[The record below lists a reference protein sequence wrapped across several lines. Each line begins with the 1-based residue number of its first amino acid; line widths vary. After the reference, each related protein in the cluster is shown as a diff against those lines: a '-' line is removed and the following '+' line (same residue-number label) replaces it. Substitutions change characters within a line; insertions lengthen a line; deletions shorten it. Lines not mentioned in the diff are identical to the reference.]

1 MNSGDIKDWAV
12 RNRPKIVRTLSE
24 LISIPTENPPGK
36 SYEACV
42 AAMGR
47 FLSERKI
54 AFDIIKADG
63 DTEFPRFSI
72 LGSTECGDPVLH
84 FHGHYDVVPAQSPQ
98 QFKAQELDGMLIGRG
113 SSDMKGGLVAM
124 LYALE
129 LVKEAGPRARGSVI
143 FSIAPDEET
152 GGRNG
157 TRFLAENDLLQKP
170 ALGMLMPEPTS
181 GVIWSASKG
190 ALSLRILIKGKEAH
204 VGLASQGVN
213 AFEHMTQVAHSLLE
227 LKSTV
232 VKRETAFNTSPPEA
246 RRSVMLVGGQSGS
259 GENFNVVPGR
269 AFFTVDRRINPE
281 ESLAGAK
288 QEILAVLENEK
299 KKGIDLEVEV
309 LQQGE
314 SSKAGETTALASTLG
329 RAVEEVTG
337 RRARFELCPGLLETR
352 FFIEKGIPAYAYGPG
367 ILEVSHKPDEYV
379 QIAEVLNCTTIYALT
394 ALRAIGRLG

>member
-1 MNSGDIKDWAV
+1 MNSGEIKDWAV

-63 DTEFPRFSI
+63 EAEFPRFSI

-84 FHGHYDVVPAQSPQ
+84 FHGHYDVVPAQSPE
-98 QFKAQELDGMLIGRG
+98 QFKAQELNGMLIGRG

-124 LYALE
+124 LYALQFI
-129 LVKEAGPRARGSVI
+129 KEARPSARGSVT

-157 TRFLAENDLLQKP
+157 TRFLAENELLPKP

-181 GVIWSASKG
+181 GAIWSASKG
-190 ALSLRILIKGKEAH
+190 ALSLKILIKGKEAH

-227 LKSTV
+227 LKSKV
-232 VKRETAFNTSPPEA
+232 VKRETALNTSPPEA
-246 RRSVMLVGGQSGS
+246 RRSVMLVGGQAGS

-281 ESLAGAK
+281 ETLADAK
-288 QEILAVLENEK
+288 QEILAVLEKEK

-309 LQQGE
+309 LQEGE
-314 SSKAGETTALASTLG
+314 SSRAGETTELASTLG
-329 RAVEEVTG
+329 QAVEEVTG

-352 FFIEKGIPAYAYGPG
+352 FFIERGIPAYAYGPG
-367 ILEVSHKPDEYV
+367 ILEASHKPDEYV

-394 ALRAIGRLG
+394 VMRVIERRE